1 LDSQLPLVLTRTAQR
16 LPFEQLD
23 YERTPQLVVTHEDF
37 GNLPSVIS
45 ESTPKIQ
52 ALMSA
57 SGAKPLDKGALF
69 LHGSRGEDVPY
80 VMALPF
86 MTVRKE
92 TAT

>member
-1 LDSQLPLVLTRTAQR
+1 
-16 LPFEQLD
+16 
-23 YERTPQLVVTHEDF
+23 
-37 GNLPSVIS
+37 
-45 ESTPKIQ
+45 
-52 ALMSA
+52 MSA